1 MSTPEVK
8 LKLVLEIDGVE
19 QIIDSIDYSEIV
31 QDLLVN
37 PELNFTENDIF
48 DYVMEVR
55 DKM

>member
-37 PELNFTENDIF
+37 SELNFTENDIF